1 MSRSGSFEHTLQAL
15 RPGHGLVAL
24 FECFVFVFF
33 SGASFA
39 AFGRRHIDPVFAV
52 GRKYTM
58 ESGQV
63 YPGLWHL
70 CSQLGDEIQRL
81 DKIVRN
87 DFEQL
92 QLARRAKGR
101 KPGVTSHAWIHRRKA
116 F

>member
-58 ESGQV
+58 ESSQIHS
-63 YPGLWHL
+63 GLWHHGR
-70 CSQLGDEIQRL
+70 QFGNEIQRL
-81 DKIVRN
+81 DKIVWN

-92 QLARRAKGR
+92 CWPKGRRAGR
-101 KPGVTSHAWIHRRKA
+101 PE
-116 F
+116 